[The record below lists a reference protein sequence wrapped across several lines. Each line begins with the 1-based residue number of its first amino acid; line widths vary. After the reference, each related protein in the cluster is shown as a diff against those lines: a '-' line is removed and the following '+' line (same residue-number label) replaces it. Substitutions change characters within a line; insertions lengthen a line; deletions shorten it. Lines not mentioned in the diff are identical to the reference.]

1 MDSTKEESAS
11 ASAEQEQSLIIFDGG
26 TGREIQ
32 RQGGPFRQP
41 EWSALA
47 LYEDPAIV
55 REIHESYIEAGATAI
70 TTNTYAVVPFHLGLE
85 RYQRDGARLLKL
97 AVDLAVQAKGD
108 REDVLILGSIPPIGG
123 SYEPDSFDEAIAG
136 PILKDFLDAF
146 RGSRVDV
153 LLLETIGSI
162 REAEYYLKEIQRAA
176 LGLPVWLSFCM
187 ESDTGFKK
195 PPHLLT
201 GDTLTKAVQSLSNNM
216 LLRPEDVPVVLVNCC
231 DLRLVEDSVRE
242 LCAVLVDSKIR
253 IGAYPN
259 AFSIPPPNAANH
271 TLRPIDFNTTP
282 AVFKE
287 NVMRWKK
294 AGATVFG
301 GCCGVEPDH
310 IRAIS
315 TL

>member
-1 MDSTKEESAS
+1 MDSTKEEEGAS
-11 ASAEQEQSLIIFDGG
+11 AGQPLIIFDGG
-26 TGREIQ
+26 TGREIE

-55 REIHESYIEAGATAI
+55 QEIHESYIEAGATAI
-70 TTNTYAVVPFHLGLE
+70 TTNTYAVVPFHLGQE
-85 RYQRDGARLLKL
+85 RYQRDVKRLLKL
-97 AVDLAVQAKGD
+97 ALDLAVQAKGD
-108 REDVLILGSIPPIGG
+108 REDVLILGSIPPICG
-123 SYEPDSFDEAIAG
+123 SYEPDSFDEAVAG

-146 RGSRVDV
+146 RGSKVDV
-153 LLLETIGSI
+153 LLLETVGSI

-176 LGLPVWLSFCM
+176 LGLPVWLSFCI
-187 ESDTGFKK
+187 ESDTGFEK

-201 GDTLTKAVQSLSNNM
+201 GDTLTKAVESLSSNM

-231 DLRLVEDSVRE
+231 DMRLVEDSVRE
-242 LCAVLVDSKIR
+242 LCAALVDTNIR
-253 IGAYPN
+253 VGAYPN

-271 TLRPIDFNTTP
+271 TLRPVDFNITP
-282 AVFKE
+282 EVMRK
-287 NVMRWKK
+287 NVMRWID